1 MPGMREIKL
10 RIKSIT
16 ETQQITKAMKLIS
29 AAKLKKAKQQLEQS
43 RPYFLEVEKTMAE
56 ILSHSDGVEQ
66 GNIYFDERKDKQG
79 RKSGIIVLT
88 GDKSMAGGYNHNI
101 IKLAE
106 QKVQKV
112 QNPVLFVAGYIGRN
126 YFSKKNYH
134 MHEEF
139 DYPVQNPTVRRA
151 REITDLILKQ
161 YKAGELDE
169 VYLVFTGMV
178 SAIKLVPQAIRLLPL
193 NLEVLK
199 ADIGW
204 NDNSVRVDR
213 AMNYEPSAE
222 TVFEVLI
229 SKYIKGVI
237 YGAFVEAFTSEQ
249 SARMTAMD
257 SATTNADEMLQKL
270 TLSYN
275 RARQAAITQ
284 EITEIVGGASAL

>member
-1 MPGMREIKL
+1 MSGMREIKL

-29 AAKLKKAKQQLEQS
+29 AAKLKKAKQQLEQT
-43 RPYFLEVEKTMAE
+43 RPYFLEVERTMAE
-56 ILSHSDGVEQ
+56 ILSHSAGVEQ
-66 GNIYFDERKDKQG
+66 GNVYFDNRKDKAN
-79 RKSGIIVLT
+79 RKTGIIVLT

-101 IKLAE
+101 LKLAD
-106 QKVQKV
+106 QKISMVEH
-112 QNPVLFVAGYIGRN
+112 PVLFIAGYIGRN
-126 YFSKKNYH
+126 YYGKKK
-134 MHEEF
+134 HEMYKDF

-151 REITDLILKQ
+151 AEITNIILDE
-161 YKAGELDE
+161 YKKGELDE

-193 NLEVLK
+193 SLEVLE
-199 ADIGW
+199 ADIGF
-204 NDNSVRVDR
+204 NEGKPAVDR
-213 AMNYEPSAE
+213 SMNYEPSPEA
-222 TVFEVLI
+222 VFEVLI
-229 SKYIKGVI
+229 CKYLKGVI

-257 SATTNADEMLQKL
+257 NATTNADEMLQKL

-284 EITEIVGGASAL
+284 EITEIVGGAAAL